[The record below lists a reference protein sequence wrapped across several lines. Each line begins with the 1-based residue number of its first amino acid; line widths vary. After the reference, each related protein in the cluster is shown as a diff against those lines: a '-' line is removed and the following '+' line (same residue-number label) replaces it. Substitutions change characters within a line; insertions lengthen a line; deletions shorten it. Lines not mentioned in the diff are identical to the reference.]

1 MGVRAEV
8 DDGRRSRERPELD
21 RAAAE
26 SAVVVGRVE
35 GRHVV
40 ERIGGDACEEGAALV
55 RQVVDGALQEGFLKV
70 KKYFKRLL
78 VKRKQCCEI
87 EIIII

>member
-8 DDGRRSRERPELD
+8 DDGRRSGEGPALD

-40 ERIGGDACEEGAALV
+40 ERVGGEAREEGAALV
-55 RQVVDGALQEGFLKV
+55 RQVVDGTFKEGFLIEKV
-70 KKYFKRLL
+70 YFKRLL
-78 VKRKQCCEI
+78 AKENNVAK
-87 EIIII
+87 

>member
-8 DDGRRSRERPELD
+8 YDGRRSRERPALD

-40 ERIGGDACEEGAALV
+40 ERIGGEAREEGAALV
-55 RQVVDGALQEGFLKV
+55 RQVIDGIFQEGFLKE
-70 KKYFKRLL
+70 KCILRG
-78 VKRKQCCEI
+78 C
-87 EIIII
+87 